1 LKILPCLGKNN
12 ISKQPKFQVLT
23 NIFHRITIKE
33 TIKIKMSINSSK
45 MAKIF
50 RTLNRKK
57 RNSKYNK
64 KISCHFLFEQKC
76 LVENVVYNI
85 LIL

>member
-12 ISKQPKFQVLT
+12 ISKQPKFQVFT
-23 NIFHRITIKE
+23 NVFNRIATKK
-33 TIKIKMSINSSK
+33 TPKIKMSINGSK

-50 RTLNRKK
+50 QTLTVWNKIQ
-57 RNSKYNK
+57 NTIK
-64 KISCHFLFEQKC
+64 KISYHFSFEAIF
-76 LVENVVYNI
+76 LVENVVRNY